1 MSNENYYTILGIQEN
16 ASLDIIK
23 QAYRRLSLELHPDRT
38 KDNDLLTEKY
48 KKVNEAYEVLN
59 DKEKKYRYDLQN
71 IKNIRTNN
79 TFRVEDF
86 MDILNN
92 AGINNAG
99 INNHDVKED
108 FKDDN
113 IHVFNLNTAMNDIMN
128 NKSGIF
134 NNLNFANMMNKPPPI
149 IKKIT
154 ITLQE
159 AFTGCK
165 KPIEIERWICEN
177 RLKHNEKETLYITI
191 HKGID
196 DNEII
201 IIREKGNILDDFN
214 KGDVKIFVNIINNT
228 CFKRQGMDLIYNK
241 EVSLKEALCGFTF
254 EIDYLD
260 DRIFKIDNYNGNVIS
275 SGYTKTIK
283 KLGMKRDKI
292 EGNLIISFNVLFPK
306 KISKDII
313 EKLKTIL

>member
-1 MSNENYYTILGIQEN
+1 MSNDNYYTILGIQEN

-92 AGINNAG
+92 AGINN
-99 INNHDVKED
+99 HDVKEN
-108 FKDDN
+108 FKHDN

-201 IIREKGNILDDFN
+201 IIRDKGNILDDFN
-214 KGDVKIFVNIINNT
+214 KGDVKIFVSIINNT

-241 EVSLKEALCGFTF
+241 DVSLKEALCGFTF

-306 KISKDII
+306 NLSKDTI
-313 EKLKTIL
+313 ENLKTIL